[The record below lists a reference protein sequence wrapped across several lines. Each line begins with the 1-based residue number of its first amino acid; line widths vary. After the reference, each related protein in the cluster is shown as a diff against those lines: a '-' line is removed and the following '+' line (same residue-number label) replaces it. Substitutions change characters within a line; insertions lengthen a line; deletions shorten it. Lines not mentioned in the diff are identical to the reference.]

1 MDIWQNVIKTP
12 NEFFENMPKEG
23 GFAEPVTF
31 AFINYF
37 IFGIGL
43 FILSIFYN
51 VFVLIIGTDVNSALF
66 SIIFW
71 FFIFIIFFPLFAVI
85 GLFIAGGIYQ
95 FLFKLLEGTGTYEGT
110 VRIVSYSSAV
120 FLVGWIPILGWLFTL
135 YQICL
140 NIIGG
145 TFVHSLPTSKSAIA
159 ILIPILVIPLVMML
173 LSIVLSILIALIGT
187 VL

>member
-1 MDIWQNVIKTP
+1 
-12 NEFFENMPKEG
+12 MPKEG

-51 VFVLIIGTDVNSALF
+51 VFSLIIGTDVNSALF
-66 SIIFW
+66 SMIFY
-71 FFIFIIFFPLFAVI
+71 FFICIFFFPIIAVI
-85 GLFIAGGIYQ
+85 GLFISGAIYQ
-95 FLFKLLEGTGTYEGT
+95 FLFKLLNGTGTYEGT
-110 VRIVSYSSAV
+110 VRVVSYSSAV
-120 FLVGWIPILGWLFTL
+120 FLVGWIPILGWLFSL

-145 TFVHSLPTSKSAIA
+145 TLVHSLPTSKSAIA
-159 ILIPILVIPLVMML
+159 VLIPILIIPLVMML
-173 LSIVLSILIALIGT
+173 LSIVLSILGAL
-187 VL
+187 LF